1 MTAGDSRAPQALGF
15 LTILEH
21 EQLGLVGGY
30 LILNLHGR
38 PLEFHCTAPIKAN
51 RAQQI
56 LFGPTLDAYLYGEQ
70 IGQTLVGKCS
80 LELVAVLTDVERAL
94 CVQEF
99 VSPPVALVISNEIQP
114 LVGQTSDAAMQS
126 TNVWRVDAAHQ
137 VGPHLSEL
145 VIGRN
150 RLAVAAHRD
159 SLAERLQSVAELDL
173 AEPFERIRQA
183 VDEAHK
189 SNRAA

>member
-94 CVQEF
+94 CVQEY
-99 VSPPVALVISNEIQP
+99 VSPPVALVISNDVQP
-114 LVGQTSDAAMQS
+114 IVGQSLDATGPS
-126 TNVWRVDAAHQ
+126 SNVWRVDAAHQ

-150 RLAVAAHRD
+150 RLAVTAHRE
-159 SLAERLQSVAELDL
+159 SLAERLQCVEALDL